1 MGLDRSRLN
10 ANVPTFP
17 AMAPGAGKTRDRRG
31 TDLGRRLRYLS
42 PVRLPSTFE
51 APMKRLTGIR
61 VGLPLVAL
69 LALAP
74 SPLRADEGMWTL
86 DNLPLQRLKERYHFT
101 PSAAWIE
108 RVQMSAV
115 SFGGGSG
122 SFVSP
127 EGLVLTN
134 HHVALGQLQKISTA
148 ERDYVKSG
156 FFAHS
161 AAEEL
166 RCPDLELRVLQSMED
181 VTGRV
186 VSAVDPHTTSKEQS
200 RQRRAVTA
208 AIEKESLAKTGFQSR
223 VVDLYHGG
231 VYELYRFKKY
241 TDVRMVCAPEEQ
253 AAFFGG
259 DPDNFC
265 YPRHDLDFALFRVY
279 EDGKPLHPKHWLRW
293 SPTGPRDGDLVFV
306 IGHPGSTGRSL
317 TVGQLEFQRDQA
329 LPTRIH
335 QEERR
340 LAPLRAYSARGAEPA
355 RRAKD
360 RIRGLENNLKRERAF
375 VELLRS
381 PLMDRKRRDEETL
394 RARVEKKSSL
404 EAECGA
410 SWARIAAAQDLA
422 SERWREYAYTD
433 LARGSRLVAIA
444 QNVIRYVVEIEKP
457 NGERLSEYRD
467 SNLESLRFQMY
478 SPAPIYPDVDAVTLS
493 AQLADARDTLGA
505 SYPWVKFALGGRTP
519 DAISGD
525 LLSRTRLG
533 DVSFRQSLVAG
544 GQTAVEASKDP
555 LIVWARKLEPSY
567 RELRKWHE
575 EQIEAVEALEG
586 GRIARARFALDG
598 RSLYPD
604 ATGTL
609 RLSYGKVAGYDE
621 LTTRV
626 PWKTTFYGLY
636 DRADSFG
643 RQAPFDL
650 PTTVVAA
657 RERVEL
663 ATPLNFVSTDDII
676 GGNSGSPVI
685 NRDLELVGLIF
696 DGNTQSFV
704 WNYEYDDAQ
713 ARAVSVHSS
722 AILEALRKI
731 YGMEALADEL
741 QPARPPR
748 P

>member
-1 MGLDRSRLN
+1 M
-10 ANVPTFP
+10 
-17 AMAPGAGKTRDRRG
+17 TR
-31 TDLGRRLRYLS
+31 
-42 PVRLPSTFE
+42 
-51 APMKRLTGIR
+51 GIR
-61 VGLPLVAL
+61 GIRAGLL
-69 LALAP
+69 LAAFVTLSSPPAP
-74 SPLRADEGMWTL
+74 ADEGMWTL
-86 DNLPLQRLKERYHFT
+86 DNLPLQKLKERYRFT
-101 PSAAWIE
+101 PSAQWIE
-108 RVQMSAV
+108 SVQMAAV
-115 SFGGGSG
+115 NFGGGSG

-127 EGLVLTN
+127 DGLVLTN

-148 ERDYVKSG
+148 EHDYVKGG
-156 FFAHS
+156 FFARS
-161 AAEEL
+161 AGEEL
-166 RCPDLELRVLQSMED
+166 RCPDLELRVLQSIED
-181 VTGRV
+181 VTARV
-186 VSAVDPHTTSKEQS
+186 LAAVDPRVPSKVQS
-200 RQRRAVTA
+200 AQRRAVTA
-208 AIEKESLAKTGFQSR
+208 AIEKESQAKNGFQSR
-223 VVDLYHGG
+223 VVELYHGG
-231 VYELYRFKKY
+231 MYALYAFKKY

-265 YPRHDLDFALFRVY
+265 YPRHDLDFALFRIY
-279 EDGKPLHPKHWLRW
+279 EDGKPVHPKHWLRW
-293 SPTGPRDGDLVFV
+293 SPHGPREGDLVFV
-306 IGHPGSTGRSL
+306 VGHPGSTGRSL
-317 TVGQLEFQRDQA
+317 TVAQLEFQRDHV

-340 LAPLRAYSARGAEPA
+340 LAPLRAYSAHSVESA

-360 RIRGLENNLKRERAF
+360 RIRSLENNLKRERAF

-381 PLMDRKRRDEETL
+381 PLMDRKRHDEEAL
-394 RARVEKKSSL
+394 RDRVEKKVAL
-404 EAECGA
+404 EADCGA
-410 SWARIAAAQDLA
+410 SWARIAAVQDVA
-422 SERWREYAYTD
+422 SERWREYAYAD

-505 SYPWVKFALGGRTP
+505 SHPWVRLALAGKP
-519 DAISGD
+519 PESAALD
-525 LLSRTRLG
+525 LLRRTRLG
-533 DVSFRQSLVAG
+533 DVAFRKDLVAG
-544 GQTAVEASKDP
+544 GPAAVEASKDP
-555 LIVWARKLEPSY
+555 LIVWARQLEPSY

-586 GRIARARFALDG
+586 GRIARARFALEG

-609 RLSYGKVAGYDE
+609 RLSYGKVAGYEE

-643 RQAPFDL
+643 RQPPFDL
-650 PTTVVAA
+650 PATVVAA
-657 RERVEL
+657 RDRIDL
-663 ATPLNFVSTDDII
+663 ATPLNFVATDDII

-685 NRDLELVGLIF
+685 NRDLELVGVIF
-696 DGNTQSFV
+696 DGNTQSFP
-704 WNYEYDDAQ
+704 WNYAYDDQQ
-713 ARAVSVHSS
+713 ARAVAVHSS

-731 YGMEALADEL
+731 YGMDALADEL
-741 QPARPPR
+741 LPARPPR